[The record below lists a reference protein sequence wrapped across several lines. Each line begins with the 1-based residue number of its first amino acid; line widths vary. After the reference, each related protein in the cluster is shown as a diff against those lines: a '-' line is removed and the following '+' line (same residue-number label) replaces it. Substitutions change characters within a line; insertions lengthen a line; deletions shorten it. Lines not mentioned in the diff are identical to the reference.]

1 MSIIFNGTTLDSSAD
16 ITYNGTSLNKI
27 VFNGVE
33 VWKKYPSIKDIIK
46 INLGDNYGT
55 KMFKV
60 LNISG
65 SIAEVMLLNTKSLLE
80 YKHNFND
87 SSVTTTF
94 TGSVT
99 TGQKYADSALDN
111 YLNNTWYSGLS
122 DEIKTAIVQK
132 DITQDMWNM
141 KYSESMGANYTYG
154 EKLFGYN
161 GIFSVLY
168 GDHGT
173 VPIGDRNIYA
183 LSVTEI
189 FEYLNVT
196 VTDSDKIRD
205 MFWKYEHNNIWLRSA
220 GNYGEGAI
228 FLDYTTKGFYSHVY
242 SKTYAVRP
250 AFQID
255 LSQVNWSVSIL

>member
-33 VWKKYPSIKDIIK
+33 VWSKAKAMPTKGQIINIDDKKY
-46 INLGDNYGT
+46 L
-55 KMFKV
+55 V
-60 LNISG
+60 LKTSG
-65 SIAEVMLLNTKSLLE
+65 NIAEVLAQ
-80 YKHNFND
+80 YD
-87 SSVTTTF
+87 YTTSQAFRTELDTVTF
-94 TGSVT
+94 TDGS
-99 TGQKYADSALDN
+99 TGLKYADSDIDTL
-111 YLNNTWYSGLS
+111 LNTTFYNSLS
-122 DEIKTAIVQK
+122 SSIKNAIVPK
-132 DITQDMWNM
+132 NITQDKWDMT
-141 KYSESMGANYTYG
+141 YSQSGSVSATYA
-154 EKLFGYN
+154 EKLLGN
-161 GIFSVLY
+161 DGIFVLLS

-205 MFWKYEHNNIWLRSA
+205 MFWKYKHNNIWLRSA
-220 GNYGEGAI
+220 GNHRDGVI
-228 FLDYTTKGFYSHVY
+228 FLFYSTKGFYSHVY

>member
-33 VWKKYPSIKDIIK
+33 VWSKAKAMPTKGQMINIGDKKY
-46 INLGDNYGT
+46 L
-55 KMFKV
+55 V
-60 LNISG
+60 LKISG
-65 SIAEVMLLNTKSLLE
+65 NIAEVVAQ
-80 YKHNFND
+80 YD
-87 SSVTTTF
+87 YTTSQAFRTELDTVTF
-94 TGSVT
+94 TDGS
-99 TGQKYADSALDN
+99 TGLKYADSDIDTL
-111 YLNNTWYSGLS
+111 LNTTFYNSLS
-122 DEIKTAIVQK
+122 SSIKNAIVPK
-132 DITQDMWNM
+132 NITQDMWNM
-141 KYSESMGANYTYG
+141 KYSQSMGVNDTYG
-154 EKLFGYN
+154 VKLLGN
-161 GIFSVLY
+161 DGIFSVLY

-189 FEYLNVT
+189 FEYLNVA

-205 MFWKYEHNNIWLRSA
+205 MFWKYNHNNIWLRSA

-228 FLDYTTKGFYSHVY
+228 FLDYSIKGFYSHVY

-255 LSQVNWSVSIL
+255 LSQVNWNVLVL